1 MSEKTNS
8 RAVAHIDLDSF
19 FVSVECLR
27 DTRLKGLPLIIGGN
41 SDRSV
46 VSSCSYEA
54 RRFGV
59 HSAMPVKLAK
69 RLCPDALII
78 QGDMELYSRYSQLVT
93 DVVRD
98 AVPLYEKASI
108 DEFYL
113 DLSGMDRFFGSW
125 RWMVE
130 LKQKIVRETGL
141 PNTFA
146 LSVNKTVSKIGT
158 GEAKPNGQLQVPS
171 GTEKAFLSPLS
182 IRKIPMIGDK
192 TYTTLCS
199 MGIRRIETLQQMP
212 VRAMEQVMGKHGI
225 LIWKKA
231 NGIDESPVEP
241 YHEQKS
247 MSTEHTFET
256 DTIDVVKL
264 RELLTAM
271 SEKLAYKL
279 RRKNRLCGCITVKI
293 RYADFDTVTKQVK
306 VPYTA
311 NDKTILQTVQQL
323 FKQTYQRRLRIR
335 LIGVRLSDLVQGS
348 LQISLFDDTPE
359 IINLYQAMDRMR
371 NRYGPTAVQRAIT
384 LGVDFREYQ
393 SE

>member
-1 MSEKTNS
+1 MADLPNN

-41 SDRSV
+41 SDRAV

-69 RLCPDALII
+69 RLCPDALVI

-93 DVVRD
+93 EVVRD

-113 DLSGMDRFFGSW
+113 DLSGMDRYFGTW

-130 LKQKIVRETGL
+130 LKDKIVRETGL

-158 GEAKPNGQLQVPS
+158 GEAKPNGQLQVPF
-171 GTEKAFLSPLS
+171 GTEKSFLSPLS

-225 LIWKKA
+225 LIWNKA
-231 NGIDESPVEP
+231 NGIDNSPVEP

-247 MSTEHTFET
+247 ISTEHTFET

-264 RELLTAM
+264 RELLAAM

-279 RRKNRLCGCITVKI
+279 RRKNRLCGCIAVKI
-293 RYADFDTVTKQVK
+293 RYADFDTVTKQLK
-306 VPYTA
+306 IPYTA

-323 FKQTYQRRLRIR
+323 FKQSYQRRLRIR

-359 IINLYQAMDRMR
+359 IINLYQAMDRIR
-371 NRYGPTAVQRAIT
+371 NRYGATAVQRAIT

>member
-1 MSEKTNS
+1 MADLPNN

-41 SDRSV
+41 SDRAV

-69 RLCPDALII
+69 RLCPDALVI

-98 AVPLYEKASI
+98 SVPLYEKASI

-113 DLSGMDRFFGSW
+113 DLSGMDRYFGTW

-130 LKQKIVRETGL
+130 LKDKIVRETGL

-158 GEAKPNGQLQVPS
+158 GEAKPNGQLQVPF
-171 GTEKAFLSPLS
+171 GTERSFLSPLS

-225 LIWKKA
+225 LIWNKA
-231 NGIDESPVEP
+231 NGIDNSPVEP

-247 MSTEHTFET
+247 ISTEHTFET

-264 RELLTAM
+264 RELLAAM

-279 RRKNRLCGCITVKI
+279 RRKNRLCGCIAVKI
-293 RYADFDTVTKQVK
+293 RYADFDTVTKQLK
-306 VPYTA
+306 IPYTA

-323 FKQTYQRRLRIR
+323 FKQSYQRRLRIR

-359 IINLYQAMDRMR
+359 IINLYQAMDRIR
-371 NRYGPTAVQRAIT
+371 NRYGATAVQRAIT

>member
-1 MSEKTNS
+1 MSEKTNN

-19 FVSVECLR
+19 FVSVERLR
-27 DTRLKGLPLIIGGN
+27 DNRLEGVPLIIGGN

-113 DLSGMDRFFGSW
+113 DLSGMDRFFGTW

-130 LKQKIVRETGL
+130 LKQKILRETGL

-158 GEAKPNGQLQVPS
+158 GEAKPNGQLQVPT
-171 GTEKAFLSPLS
+171 GTEKTFLSPLS

-231 NGIDESPVEP
+231 NGIDDSPVEP

-279 RRKNRLCGCITVKI
+279 RKKKRLCGCITIKI

-323 FKQTYQRRLRIR
+323 FKQSYQRRLRIR

-359 IINLYQAMDRMR
+359 IINLYQAMDRIR

>member
-1 MSEKTNS
+1 MSENTNS

>member
-293 RYADFDTVTKQVK
+293 RYADFDTVTKQIK

>member
-1 MSEKTNS
+1 MSEKTNN

-19 FVSVECLR
+19 FVSVERLR
-27 DTRLKGLPLIIGGN
+27 DNRLEGVPLIIGGN

-113 DLSGMDRFFGSW
+113 DLSGMDRFFGTW
-125 RWMVE
+125 RWMTE
-130 LKQKIVRETGL
+130 LKQKILRETGL

-158 GEAKPNGQLQVPS
+158 GEAKPNGQLQVPT
-171 GTEKAFLSPLS
+171 GTEKTFLSPLS

-231 NGIDESPVEP
+231 NGIDDSPVEP
-241 YHEQKS
+241 FHEQKS

-279 RRKNRLCGCITVKI
+279 RKKKRLCGCITIKI

-323 FKQTYQRRLRIR
+323 FKQSYQRRLRIR

-359 IINLYQAMDRMR
+359 IINLYQAMDRIR

>member
-1 MSEKTNS
+1 MSENTNS

-158 GEAKPNGQLQVPS
+158 GEAKPNGQLQVPT

-293 RYADFDTVTKQVK
+293 RYADFDTVTKQIK

>member
-1 MSEKTNS
+1 MADLPNN

-41 SDRSV
+41 SDRAV

-69 RLCPDALII
+69 RLCPDALVI

-93 DVVRD
+93 EVVRD

-113 DLSGMDRFFGSW
+113 DLSGMDRYFGTW

-130 LKQKIVRETGL
+130 LKDKIVRETGL

-146 LSVNKTVSKIGT
+146 LSINKTVSKIGT
-158 GEAKPNGQLQVPS
+158 GEAKPNGQLQVPF
-171 GTEKAFLSPLS
+171 GTEKSFLSPLS

-225 LIWKKA
+225 LIWNKA
-231 NGIDESPVEP
+231 NGIDNSPVEP

-247 MSTEHTFET
+247 ISTEHTFET

-264 RELLTAM
+264 RELLAAM

-279 RRKNRLCGCITVKI
+279 RRKNRLCGCIAVKI
-293 RYADFDTVTKQVK
+293 RYADFDTVTKQLK
-306 VPYTA
+306 IPYTA

-323 FKQTYQRRLRIR
+323 FKQSYQRRLRIR

-359 IINLYQAMDRMR
+359 IINLYQAMDRIR
-371 NRYGPTAVQRAIT
+371 NRYGATAVQRAIT

>member
-1 MSEKTNS
+1 MNEKTNS

-19 FVSVECLR
+19 FVSVERLR
-27 DTRLKGLPLIIGGN
+27 DSRLEGVPLIIGGN

-113 DLSGMDRFFGSW
+113 DLSGMDRFFGTW
-125 RWMVE
+125 RWMLE
-130 LKQKIVRETGL
+130 LKQKILQETGL

-158 GEAKPNGQLQVPS
+158 GESKPNGQLQVPT

-306 VPYTA
+306 IPYTA

-359 IINLYQAMDRMR
+359 IISLYQAMDRIR